1 MDHLPFF
8 FHPQGKIQTGMKFS
22 LGAFTSG
29 FTADPR
35 HGNQRADEQG
45 FLVEELIQP
54 GAGLA
59 LFGGK
64 IATVTHKDMGQAF
77 FECEFAQ
84 IKQAPQSLGFTK
96 G

>member
-1 MDHLPFF
+1 LPHLGLQGLRDMDHLTFF

-45 FLVEELIQP
+45 FLVEELGQP

-64 IATVTHKDMGQAF
+64 IATVTHKDLLSSD
-77 FECEFAQ
+77 
-84 IKQAPQSLGFTK
+84 IYNYIR
-96 G
+96 